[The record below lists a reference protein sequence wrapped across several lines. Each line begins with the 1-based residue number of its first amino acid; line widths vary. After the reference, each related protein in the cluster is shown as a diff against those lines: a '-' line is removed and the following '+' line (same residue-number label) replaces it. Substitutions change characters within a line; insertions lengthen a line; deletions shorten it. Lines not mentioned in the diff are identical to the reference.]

1 MGHSINHY
9 TRKVTTKKDLQA
21 FIDEITENAFD
32 PQETKRTATMEI
44 LQYMK

>member
-9 TRKVTTKKDLQA
+9 TRKVTTKRIYRHSLMKLQKMLL
-21 FIDEITENAFD
+21 IHK
-32 PQETKRTATMEI
+32 KRTATMEI